1 MRLFS
6 VLILGVVVCAC
17 TSFAQV
23 GTGDP
28 VISQAKA
35 RLEQV
40 QKLVDAGAAPRAQL
54 AQAQDAVADAEDDAV
69 LRGTVY
75 GQDLTE
81 AQLDV
86 MINAADRRYER
97 RKKAFDETEQLVDAG
112 VAPQAALDAKLE
124 DLDSARKECD
134 LAASRAKVVHDL
146 AAMVRAEES
155 LHERLLTAPLTTGEA
170 GERFD
175 GDGIF
180 TPKTFAKVQA
190 AFETHF
196 RKPLPVSAMGETAV
210 HRALGFDHTGR
221 VDVAVSPDEPEG
233 AWLRGY
239 LSKNDIPYFAFR
251 QAIPGKAT
259 GAHIHLGPQSTRL
272 AHGG

>member
-6 VLILGVVVCAC
+6 LLILGVVVCAC
-17 TSFAQV
+17 TSFAQI

-28 VISQAKA
+28 AISLAKA

-112 VAPQAALDAKLE
+112 
-124 DLDSARKECD
+124 
-134 LAASRAKVVHDL
+134 
-146 AAMVRAEES
+146 
-155 LHERLLTAPLTTGEA
+155 
-170 GERFD
+170 
-175 GDGIF
+175 
-180 TPKTFAKVQA
+180 
-190 AFETHF
+190 
-196 RKPLPVSAMGETAV
+196 
-210 HRALGFDHTGR
+210 
-221 VDVAVSPDEPEG
+221 
-233 AWLRGY
+233 
-239 LSKNDIPYFAFR
+239 
-251 QAIPGKAT
+251 
-259 GAHIHLGPQSTRL
+259 
-272 AHGG
+272 